1 MQINWRSVQR
11 AAKHVDSL
19 IEFIDDTDLGR
30 YIDHIATDVAAAL
43 NIQAEL
49 QSVDR
54 HWVHVI
60 YKSGQMVGNV
70 RHLDYCKS
78 LVQFV
83 LKSNSQ
89 AEFETNIREYWNYQ
103 CLGDIIKQTGRV
115 MYTGG
120 QLFVQLQQLADY
132 VREVEISD
140 KIVTIDDAGLSNLP
154 SLVSI
159 IWSSQLQHIGK
170 GAFVNDYQLQQL
182 QIPDSVVSIGEGA
195 LMWCSGLVD
204 IQLSSEIKEIP
215 ADAFAHCKRL
225 QTINLSNII
234 YVRDRAFSDCRAL
247 STAVLSDDLESI
259 GDYAF
264 SNCSNLTIYT
274 NNPVAVEYSESEG
287 IPVVPLDS
295 GDIVTL

>member
-30 YIDHIATDVAAAL
+30 YIDQIATDVAAAL

-49 QSVDR
+49 QSVNG
-54 HWVHVI
+54 HPVHVI
-60 YKSGQMVGNV
+60 YESGQMVGNI

-89 AEFETNIREYWNYQ
+89 AEFETNIREYWDYQ
-103 CLGDIIKQTGRV
+103 CLGEIIKQTGRV
-115 MYTGG
+115 TYTGG

-140 KIVTIDDAGLSNLP
+140 KIVAIDDAGLSNLS

-170 GAFVNDYQLQQL
+170 GAFVNDYHLQQL
-182 QIPDSVVSIGEGA
+182 QIPDSVVSLGESA
-195 LMWCSGLVD
+195 FMWCSGLVD

-215 ADAFAHCKRL
+215 ADAFAYCKRL
-225 QTINLSNII
+225 QTIDLSNII

-247 STAVLSDDLESI
+247 SEAVLSDDLEII

-264 SNCSNLTIYT
+264 SNCPNLTIST
-274 NNPVAVEYSESEG
+274 NNPIAIEYAEKEG
-287 IPVVPLDS
+287 IPVVSVDN
-295 GDIVTL
+295 DIVIL